1 MELLQDNIILMAG
14 VNLDFDLTFIIQL
27 AVILT
32 LMFVLKTF
40 VFDTYLETIDQRD
53 KKTGQTRDA
62 ADVLR
67 EQAETASKKYEDALA
82 AARSEANEIRQAL
95 RLEGVTHKDKSI
107 EDARQV
113 AQAHMEETLA
123 GVEADLKAAKG
134 QVESQV
140 DEIAGLVVAK
150 IIGRGV

>member
-1 MELLQDNIILMAG
+1 MAG

-67 EQAETASKKYEDALA
+67 EQAETASEKYEDALA
-82 AARSEANEIRQAL
+82 AARSEANEIRQTL
-95 RLEGVTHKDKSI
+95 RLEGVIHKDKSI
-107 EDARQV
+107 EDRSSSPKHIWKRPWRVSRPTSRQ
-113 AQAHMEETLA
+113 QRDRL
-123 GVEADLKAAKG
+123 
-134 QVESQV
+134 S
-140 DEIAGLVVAK
+140 
-150 IIGRGV
+150 RR